1 MKKWVPIGTILSL
14 CFSYL
19 PMALTKP
26 LHLSIFVPKDLQDN
40 AFGSRFTTI
49 TEEQLKH
56 QYISTFTDALQNVPG
71 LNIGQSGS
79 IGGLSSVWIRGAESN
94 HFALFINDIE
104 IPRFSGSPDLS
115 KIPSNQIERII
126 ITRGPQGDL
135 SGAAAGAI
143 HIYTY
148 NKAFSTKDSV
158 LTVRA
163 GHTTSLSL
171 HLENATDTTTVQSR
185 LSYQQDQGWDA
196 SLDLNGQKDGARH
209 FALSLNTTH
218 ALQSSLLVSANM
230 LYANITSEFDN
241 ISPGC
246 GSTACYVKEAPYTSN
261 TQLGG
266 FRVSGTYQ
274 QGNLVHTPNFSLF
287 RETSTYKSTTTA
299 SSTDTV
305 ALAQYQVSYKE
316 GTHQTIKATLAYK
329 VETFANSYA
338 GKTPK
343 SRTQRSLILGY
354 QGHITKT
361 FRLRTS
367 LRLEDNDRFQ
377 NATGWS
383 IASSYDI
390 IPSFL
395 RLHGSIGQGQVPPTF
410 FEQFGFI
417 PGEFMGNSSLKPE
430 KTLGG
435 DTGLTLF
442 LWGNATFIDLTIFK
456 SVLTNEIKGYGQSVQ
471 NLTQKSLRTGLE
483 MTFETTSSTLF
494 SLRAS
499 YTYLKATDA
508 HGKPETRRPT
518 HTASVQLSLLLA
530 KNFRISVNTTYSG
543 RSLQQDFSAS
553 SAASASSASAAAP
566 ILITRPASIALSLQA
581 GLSLSKQLEL
591 FSSFS
596 APTQH
601 ATPLGY
607 AKRPFRIL
615 IGMQI
620 KQ

>member
-26 LHLSIFVPKDLQDN
+26 LHLSISVPKDLQDN

-56 QYISTFTDALQNVPG
+56 QYISTFTDALQSVPG

-246 GSTACYVKEAPYTSN
+246 GSTGVLC
-261 TQLGG
+261 
-266 FRVSGTYQ
+266 
-274 QGNLVHTPNFSLF
+274 
-287 RETSTYKSTTTA
+287 
-299 SSTDTV
+299 
-305 ALAQYQVSYKE
+305 
-316 GTHQTIKATLAYK
+316 
-329 VETFANSYA
+329 
-338 GKTPK
+338 
-343 SRTQRSLILGY
+343 QRSPLYLLYATRGISRERNIPTGKPRPHTKLLSVSRDFNIQKRHHRKLYGY
-354 QGHITKT
+354 SGSCPVSS
-361 FRLRTS
+361 RL
-367 LRLEDNDRFQ
+367 Q
-377 NATGWS
+377 
-383 IASSYDI
+383 
-390 IPSFL
+390 
-395 RLHGSIGQGQVPPTF
+395 
-410 FEQFGFI
+410 
-417 PGEFMGNSSLKPE
+417 
-430 KTLGG
+430 GG
-435 DTGLTLF
+435 DTPD
-442 LWGNATFIDLTIFK
+442 N
-456 SVLTNEIKGYGQSVQ
+456 KGYASLQSG
-471 NLTQKSLRTGLE
+471 NICEFLRRENPQKSH
-483 MTFETTSSTLF
+483 
-494 SLRAS
+494 
-499 YTYLKATDA
+499 ATQS
-508 HGKPETRRPT
+508 H
-518 HTASVQLSLLLA
+518 
-530 KNFRISVNTTYSG
+530 FRISRTYHKN
-543 RSLQQDFSAS
+543 LS
-553 SAASASSASAAAP
+553 S
-566 ILITRPASIALSLQA
+566 T
-581 GLSLSKQLEL
+581 
-591 FSSFS
+591 
-596 APTQH
+596 H
-601 ATPLGY
+601 
-607 AKRPFRIL
+607 
-615 IGMQI
+615 
-620 KQ
+620 